1 MLDKDQ
7 VIESVKNFISKKN
20 CVFLSNSLP
29 KPNGINQKSKK
40 ITFLPTISE
49 IAITSFYLRRKHLA
63 SLQRNNR
70 IPT

>member
-7 VIESVKNFISKKN
+7 VIESAKNFTSKKN
-20 CVFLSNSLP
+20 CVFYPIVYL
-29 KPNGINQKSKK
+29 NQTALTRNRKKKSR
-40 ITFLPTISE
+40 
-49 IAITSFYLRRKHLA
+49 FYLRRRHLA

>member
-7 VIESVKNFISKKN
+7 VIESAKNFISKKN

-40 ITFLPTISE
+40 KSR
-49 IAITSFYLRRKHLA
+49 FYLQLVK
-63 SLQRNNR
+63 
-70 IPT
+70 